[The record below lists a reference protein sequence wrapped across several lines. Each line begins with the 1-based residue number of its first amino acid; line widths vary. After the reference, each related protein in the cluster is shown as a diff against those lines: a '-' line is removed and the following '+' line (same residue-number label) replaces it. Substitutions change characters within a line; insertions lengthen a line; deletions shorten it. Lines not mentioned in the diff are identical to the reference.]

1 MIGLQSQLLKVGKIV
16 FFFWR
21 DFYDPPFSAAIWWI
35 LELYCCIKGVLFR
48 LEKKGH
54 NSTNECKLII
64 TAIKQHCVF
73 YDDDA
78 LLLKIFKKEIDL
90 IPDHM
95 DGPCPSITASFL
107 RDSRPTGS
115 SSRSAQATS
124 AWIFW
129 ASRIRKP
136 HLPSNHKMCVVR

>member
-1 MIGLQSQLLKVGKIV
+1 MIGLQSHLLKVGKIV
-16 FFFWR
+16 FFSGEIFMTPLQCCNLVNPWDLLLHWR
-21 DFYDPPFSAAIWWI
+21 SFVSTW
-35 LELYCCIKGVLFR
+35 
-48 LEKKGH
+48 KKGH

-115 SSRSAQATS
+115 SSRSALATS